1 MSPMRPPPVV
11 EHAGAA
17 ARRPRRRG
25 GAGRVALRHVLAL
38 PWLLALLLLAAPA
51 PVAAQQGDEAPP
63 EGAGEEAGVPDID
76 SILQG
81 EEEVLGGGGYTYD
94 PGGRRDP
101 FRSLLETRNVERRG
115 PRPEGV
121 PGLLID
127 EIVITGL
134 FDTPGGSVAQ
144 VRASDQGKSFLLR
157 EGDGLYDGEVV
168 SIGRNEVVFR
178 QVVQD
183 PTALK
188 PFQEVVK
195 KLNP

>member
-1 MSPMRPPPVV
+1 VAER
-11 EHAGAA
+11 AAAALRGAA
-17 ARRPRRRG
+17 
-25 GAGRVALRHVLAL
+25 
-38 PWLLALLLLAAPA
+38 WLALLLLAVGAAAPTA
-51 PVAAQQGDEAPP
+51 VAQDEEPLA
-63 EGAGEEAGVPDID
+63 EEQTGEPTVPDID
-76 SILQG
+76 SILEG
-81 EEEVLGGGGYTYD
+81 EEEILGGGGYTYD

-101 FRSLLETRNVERRG
+101 FRSLLEARNVERRG

-134 FDTPGGSVAQ
+134 FDTPRGWVAQ
-144 VRASDQGKSFLLR
+144 VRAADQGKSFLIR
-157 EGDGLYDGEVV
+157 EGDQLYDGEVV
-168 SIGRNEVVFR
+168 SIGHNEVAFK

>member
-1 MSPMRPPPVV
+1 MRR
-11 EHAGAA
+11 
-17 ARRPRRRG
+17 RRPR
-25 GAGRVALRHVLAL
+25 VAETALPAALAL
-38 PWLLALLLLAAPA
+38 ALALAGTVTA
-51 PVAAQQGDEAPP
+51 AAQQPEADEPLAEERGDETT
-63 EGAGEEAGVPDID
+63 VPDID
-76 SILQG
+76 AILEG
-81 EEEVLGGGGYTYD
+81 EEEILGGGGYTYD

-101 FRSLLETRNVERRG
+101 FRSLLETRDVERRG

-127 EIVITGL
+127 EIVVTGL
-134 FDTPGGSVAQ
+134 FRTPRGWVVQ
-144 VRASDQGKSFLLR
+144 VRAADQGKSFLLR
-157 EGDGLYDGEVV
+157 EGDQLYDGEVV
-168 SIGRNEVVFR
+168 SIGRNEVAFK

>member
-1 MSPMRPPPVV
+1 MRAPMRPAA
-11 EHAGAA
+11 ERAGSAA
-17 ARRPRRRG
+17 HRG
-25 GAGRVALRHVLAL
+25 PGKGGVLPLAL
-38 PWLLALLLLAAPA
+38 LLLLALLLAAPGPA
-51 PVAAQQGDEAPP
+51 AAQQPGDEAP
-63 EGAGEEAGVPDID
+63 ADDTGEERGVPDID

-81 EEEVLGGGGYTYD
+81 EEEILGGGGYTYD

-127 EIVITGL
+127 EILITGL
-134 FDTPGGSVAQ
+134 FDTPRGWVAQ

>member
-1 MSPMRPPPVV
+1 MRRPRVV
-11 EHAGAA
+11 ERAGAA
-17 ARRPRRRG
+17 ARRAIPAARRYG
-25 GAGRVALRHVLAL
+25 LAVA
-38 PWLLALLLLAAPA
+38 WLALLLLAAPGPA
-51 PVAAQQGDEAPP
+51 AAQQPGDEAPAD
-63 EGAGEEAGVPDID
+63 GAGEETSVPDID

-81 EEEVLGGGGYTYD
+81 EEEILGGGGYTYD

-101 FRSLLETRNVERRG
+101 FRSLLESRNVERRG

-134 FDTPGGSVAQ
+134 FRTPRGWVAQ

-157 EGDGLYDGEVV
+157 EGDALYDGELV
-168 SIGRNEVVFR
+168 SIGSNEVVFR

>member
-1 MSPMRPPPVV
+1 MRAPRRP
-11 EHAGAA
+11 EAERRGARATAA
-17 ARRPRRRG
+17 AG
-25 GAGRVALRHVLAL
+25 
-38 PWLLALLLLAAPA
+38 WLALLLLVA
-51 PVAAQQGDEAPP
+51 VAALPAAGQDAEAPP
-63 EGAGEEAGVPDID
+63 PDEGEERSVPDID
-76 SILQG
+76 RILEG

-101 FRSLLETRNVERRG
+101 FRSLLETRDVERRG

-127 EIVITGL
+127 EVVITGL
-134 FDTPGGSVAQ
+134 FDTPRGWVAQ
-144 VRASDQGKSFLLR
+144 VRAADQGKSFLIR
-157 EGDGLYDGEVV
+157 EGDQLYDGEVV
-168 SIGRNEVVFR
+168 SIGRNEVAFK

>member
-1 MSPMRPPPVV
+1 
-11 EHAGAA
+11 
-17 ARRPRRRG
+17 
-25 GAGRVALRHVLAL
+25 
-38 PWLLALLLLAAPA
+38 LLLLVA
-51 PVAAQQGDEAPP
+51 VAALPAAAQDAETPP
-63 EGAGEEAGVPDID
+63 PAEGEEPGVPDID
-76 SILQG
+76 RILEG
-81 EEEVLGGGGYTYD
+81 EEEILGGGGYTYD

-101 FRSLLETRNVERRG
+101 FRSLLETRDVERRG

-134 FDTPGGSVAQ
+134 FDTPRGWVAQ

-168 SIGRNEVVFR
+168 SIGRNEVVFK

>member
-1 MSPMRPPPVV
+1 MRRPTLRPPRRAAEPA
-11 EHAGAA
+11 AGAA
-17 ARRPRRRG
+17 LAALW
-25 GAGRVALRHVLAL
+25 GAAA
-38 PWLLALLLLAAPA
+38 LALLLAAAAPA
-51 PVAAQQGDEAPP
+51 FAQEAEEPPPAGEVPGDEPT
-63 EGAGEEAGVPDID
+63 VPDID
-76 SILQG
+76 AILEG
-81 EEEVLGGGGYTYD
+81 EEEALGDAGYTYD

-101 FRSLLETRNVERRG
+101 FRSLLETQDLERRG

-127 EIVITGL
+127 EITITGI
-134 FDTPGGSVAQ
+134 FETPRGWVVQ
-144 VRASDQGKSFLLR
+144 VRAADQGKSFLIR
-157 EGDGLYDGEVV
+157 EGDQVYDGEVV
-168 SIGRNEVVFR
+168 SIGANEVVFR

>member
-1 MSPMRPPPVV
+1 MRPS
-11 EHAGAA
+11 
-17 ARRPRRRG
+17 RRPPRAAERVSTGRS
-25 GAGRVALRHVLAL
+25 GA
-38 PWLLALLLLAAPA
+38 PWLALLLLVLLASAAPA
-51 PVAAQQGDEAPP
+51 AAQQDGEEAPP
-63 EGAGEEAGVPDID
+63 DGAGEEAGVPDID

-94 PGGRRDP
+94 PAGRRDP
-101 FRSLLETRNVERRG
+101 FRSLLEARNVERRG

-127 EIVITGL
+127 EIVLTGL
-134 FDTPGGSVAQ
+134 FDTPQGWVVQ
-144 VRASDQGKSFLLR
+144 VRAADQGKSFLLR
-157 EGDGLYDGEVV
+157 EGDALYDGEVV
-168 SIGRNEVVFR
+168 SIGDNEVVFK

>member
-1 MSPMRPPPVV
+1 MRP
-11 EHAGAA
+11 
-17 ARRPRRRG
+17 RRPRRP
-25 GAGRVALRHVLAL
+25 AADVA
-38 PWLLALLLLAAPA
+38 PWALLALLLLLPAAPA
-51 PVAAQQGDEAPP
+51 PAQAEGEAPP
-63 EGAGEEAGVPDID
+63 PGEAEEGGEVPDID
-76 SILQG
+76 AILRG
-81 EEEVLGGGGYTYD
+81 EEEILGGGGYTYD

-101 FRSLLETRNVERRG
+101 FRSLLETRDVERRG

-134 FDTPGGSVAQ
+134 FDTPRGWVAQ
-144 VRASDQGKSFLLR
+144 VRAADQGKSFLLR
-157 EGDGLYDGEVV
+157 EGDELYDGEVV
-168 SIGRNEVVFR
+168 SIGRNEVAFK

>member
-1 MSPMRPPPVV
+1 MT
-11 EHAGAA
+11 A
-17 ARRPRRRG
+17 PRRRPAAERHG
-25 GAGRVALRHVLAL
+25 SRLAAGAGG
-38 PWLLALLLLAAPA
+38 LALLLLLA
-51 PVAAQQGDEAPP
+51 VAALPAAAQDPEAPLP
-63 EGAGEEAGVPDID
+63 EEGAEPGVPDID

-101 FRSLLETRNVERRG
+101 FRSLLEARNVERRG

-134 FDTPGGSVAQ
+134 FDTPRGWVAQ
-144 VRASDQGKSFLLR
+144 VRAADQGKSFLIR
-157 EGDGLYDGEVV
+157 EGDQLYDGEVV
-168 SIGRNEVVFR
+168 SIGRNEVAFK

>member
-1 MSPMRPPPVV
+1 MRRPPRRPPVV
-11 EHAGAA
+11 ERAGAP
-17 ARRPRRRG
+17 ARRR
-25 GAGRVALRHVLAL
+25 ALRHGPAL
-38 PWLLALLLLAAPA
+38 PWLALLLVLLLAAPGPA
-51 PVAAQQGDEAPP
+51 AAQQERDEAPA
-63 EGAGEEAGVPDID
+63 EGTGEETSVPDID

-81 EEEVLGGGGYTYD
+81 EEEILGGGGYTYD

-101 FRSLLETRNVERRG
+101 FRSLLETRDVERRG

-134 FDTPGGSVAQ
+134 FHTPRGWVAQ

>member
-1 MSPMRPPPVV
+1 
-11 EHAGAA
+11 
-17 ARRPRRRG
+17 
-25 GAGRVALRHVLAL
+25 
-38 PWLLALLLLAAPA
+38 
-51 PVAAQQGDEAPP
+51 
-63 EGAGEEAGVPDID
+63 
-76 SILQG
+76 
-81 EEEVLGGGGYTYD
+81 
-94 PGGRRDP
+94 
-101 FRSLLETRNVERRG
+101 
-115 PRPEGV
+115 
-121 PGLLID
+121 
-127 EIVITGL
+127 
-134 FDTPGGSVAQ
+134 VAQ

>member
-1 MSPMRPPPVV
+1 VV
-11 EHAGAA
+11 ERAGAT
-17 ARRPRRRG
+17 ARR
-25 GAGRVALRHVLAL
+25 ALRLGLAP
-38 PWLLALLLLAAPA
+38 PWLALLLLALLLAAAAGPA
-51 PVAAQQGDEAPP
+51 AAQQERDAAPQDDR
-63 EGAGEEAGVPDID
+63 AGEETSVPDID

-81 EEEVLGGGGYTYD
+81 EEEILGGGGYTYD

-101 FRSLLETRNVERRG
+101 FRSLLETRDVERRG

-134 FDTPGGSVAQ
+134 FDTPRGWVAQ

-168 SIGRNEVVFR
+168 SIGRNEVVFK

>member
-1 MSPMRPPPVV
+1 MREAMRPVA
-11 EHAGAA
+11 ERAGSA
-17 ARRPRRRG
+17 ARRGPGRG
-25 GAGRVALRHVLAL
+25 GVL
-38 PWLLALLLLAAPA
+38 PWLALLLLLAAPLA
-51 PVAAQQGDEAPP
+51 PPGPAAAQQTGGEAPAA
-63 EGAGEEAGVPDID
+63 GTGEERGVPDID

-81 EEEVLGGGGYTYD
+81 EEEILGGGGYTYD

-127 EIVITGL
+127 EILITGL
-134 FDTPGGSVAQ
+134 FDTPRGWVAQ

>member
-1 MSPMRPPPVV
+1 MRR
-11 EHAGAA
+11 
-17 ARRPRRRG
+17 RRPR
-25 GAGRVALRHVLAL
+25 VVEKALLCALAL
-38 PWLLALLLLAAPA
+38 SLAGTA
-51 PVAAQQGDEAPP
+51 AAQAPEGDEPLP
-63 EGAGEEAGVPDID
+63 EEQSGEPSVPDID
-76 SILQG
+76 AILEG
-81 EEEVLGGGGYTYD
+81 EEEILGGGGYTYD

-101 FRSLLETRNVERRG
+101 FRSLLETRDVERRG

-127 EIVITGL
+127 EIVVTGL
-134 FDTPGGSVAQ
+134 FRTPRGWVVQ
-144 VRASDQGKSFLLR
+144 VRAADQGKSFLLR
-157 EGDGLYDGEVV
+157 EGDQLYDGEVV
-168 SIGRNEVVFR
+168 SIGRNEVAFK